1 MSPRVEMLRW
11 QFDLTWR
18 LAGYHIPLL
27 TDDAC
32 LWEPAPGSW
41 TVRRD
46 ANGIWHAD
54 WSDKEPDPA
63 PPVTI
68 SWLMWQMIWWWS
80 SARAV
85 LRDKTPAAREKVV
98 WPGSADGAKRELD
111 TLAKDWSEIL
121 SRLGESDLTFDPGP
135 AERVCTQRGIFGEH
149 IPQRVGNGL
158 PVLGVERL
166 LMPKYVNQWLLDRE
180 HG

>member
-121 SRLGESDLTFDPGP
+121 SRLGESDLEKPLAYPWDQPRAAWHTLAWVN
-135 AERVCTQRGIFGEH
+135 AE
-149 IPQRVGNGL
+149 
-158 PVLGVERL
+158 
-166 LMPKYVNQWLLDRE
+166 LMKNVAEIGAIRHLFEAKRPR
-180 HG
+180 